1 MKYLVLI
8 SRLLIGSYLIITGLV
23 NANDVIGYSYK
34 LEGIFTSLDLN
45 FWVSTSVLQAGILSF
60 VSMLLGGMLL
70 LGEKVRMTL
79 FLVTL
84 FVIINLISA
93 LFLSYHIEGNLW
105 NNGIFQ
111 FFLLQLCLFL
121 LVKRA
126 QIKPLFSPI
135 KKKVILTTFI
145 LGAAVIPFYSYSFLP
160 IVDFGNYPVGED
172 IQVVTDED
180 NRTFN
185 CFEMDGRNATK
196 KVLEYDGHQFLVV
209 IQDIKSCHSNAF
221 QKFNLLAG
229 EAEKQGI
236 PFLGVA
242 SNNPSEIE
250 DFRHEV
256 QAAYPFL
263 QVDQQVL
270 RSMIRSNPGLILLDG
285 STIVAKWHFNSVPS
299 YVDVASE
306 YKLTKGGPSL
316 IQ

>member
-45 FWVSTSVLQAGILSF
+45 FGVSTSVLQAGIFSF

-84 FVIINLISA
+84 FVLMNLISD
-93 LFLSYHIEGNLW
+93 LFLSNHIEGNSW
-105 NNGIFQ
+105 NNGVFQ
-111 FFLLQLCLFL
+111 FLLSLLCIFL
-121 LVKRA
+121 LVKGA
-126 QIKPLFSPI
+126 HIKPLFSSI
-135 KKKVILTTFI
+135 KQKVILTTFV
-145 LGAAVIPFYSYSFLP
+145 LVAAIIPIYSYSFLP
-160 IVDFGNYPVGED
+160 IVDFGNYRVGMDLKVITE
-172 IQVVTDED
+172 EE
-180 NRTFN
+180 NRNFN
-185 CFEMDGRNATK
+185 CFDMDGNNSTK
-196 KVLEYDGHQFLVV
+196 EVLEYDGHQFLVV

-221 QKFNLLAG
+221 QKFNLLAE
-229 EAEKQGI
+229 EAEKHGI
-236 PFLGVA
+236 PFLSVA
-242 SNNPSEIE
+242 SNNTSEIE

-263 QVDQQVL
+263 QADQQVL

-285 STIVAKWHFNSVPS
+285 STILAKWHFNSVPT
-299 YVDVASE
+299 YADVASE
-306 YKLTKGGPSL
+306 FNLKTGGPTL